1 MKKIFTSLI
10 LLALTLPVLALN
22 SRLTISAANDND
34 VISVQVD
41 GRNYQFNR
49 SRNGNDIVIDDL
61 RAGYH
66 SVKVYKQ
73 NDNRRNNGRQ
83 GNSMKLIYNGN
94 IYVRNGFH
102 TDITINRFGKAFTDE
117 RQINRY
123 GGYDD
128 DNGYDDNDR
137 DWDRDRDR
145 QMMNARSFE
154 QLKQSIRRENYD
166 ESKIAITKSAIRNQF
181 ISSNQVVELVGLFSF
196 DASKLDIAKYLY
208 HYAADPE
215 NYYVVANSFG
225 FSSSKTELLRYIEQ
239 NRRR

>member
-1 MKKIFTSLI
+1 MKQIFTSLI
-10 LLALTLPVLALN
+10 ILVFALPALALN

-34 VISVQVD
+34 QVYVQVD

-73 NDNRRNNGRQ
+73 GNRRGNGRQ
-83 GNSMKLIYNGN
+83 NNRMKLIYNGN
-94 IYVRNGFH
+94 VYVRNGYH

-123 GGYDD
+123 GDYDD
-128 DNGYDDNDR
+128 EYGYDDNDR
-137 DWDRDRDR
+137 DWDRDR
-145 QMMNARSFE
+145 QAMNVRSFE
-154 QLKQSIRRENYD
+154 LLKQSIRRESFD
-166 ESKIAITKSAIRNQF
+166 EGKINITKTAVRNQF
-181 ISSNQVVELVGLFSF
+181 MSSSQVVELLGLFSF
-196 DASKLDIAKYLY
+196 ETSKLDIAKYLY
-208 HYAADPE
+208 HYSADPD
-215 NYYVVANSFG
+215 NYYTVANAFG
-225 FSSSKTELLRYIEQ
+225 FSSSRTELLRYIEQ